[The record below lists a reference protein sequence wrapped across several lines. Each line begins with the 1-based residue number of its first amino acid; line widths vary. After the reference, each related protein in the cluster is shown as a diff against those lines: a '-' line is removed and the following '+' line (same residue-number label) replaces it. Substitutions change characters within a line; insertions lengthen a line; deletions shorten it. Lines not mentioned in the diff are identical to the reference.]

1 MTPAG
6 SLIHP
11 VRIPFIVLAPTG
23 AVARTVTVFLI
34 CTPGGITLIDCG
46 VAGSEKAIFAYLR
59 KSGRKPDDI
68 SLVILTHSH
77 PDHIGAAQAIRESA
91 GAASAAHAG
100 EQPWIEDIRLQE
112 QERPVPGFRE
122 LVGGPVRVDRE
133 LTDGE
138 SIPLT
143 AGQSLE
149 VIHTP
154 GHSPGSISLLH
165 RPSMALFS
173 GDAIP
178 VPGDLPIY
186 DDPVASIRSMGKL
199 MAVPGIQAL
208 YPAWADPVRGDAVYP
223 ALESGLSYLHQ
234 VHEAVREA
242 VLADPAISPLLL
254 TRTVMAA
261 IGIPPEKANPMVVR
275 SLLAHVRARDR
286 IP

>member
-1 MTPAG
+1 
-6 SLIHP
+6 
-11 VRIPFIVLAPTG
+11 
-23 AVARTVTVFLI
+23 
-34 CTPGGITLIDCG
+34 
-46 VAGSEKAIFAYLR
+46 
-59 KSGRKPDDI
+59 
-68 SLVILTHSH
+68 
-77 PDHIGAAQAIRESA
+77 
-91 GAASAAHAG
+91 
-100 EQPWIEDIRLQE
+100 
-112 QERPVPGFRE
+112 
-122 LVGGPVRVDRE
+122 
-133 LTDGE
+133 
-138 SIPLT
+138 
-143 AGQSLE
+143 
-149 VIHTP
+149 
-154 GHSPGSISLLH
+154 
-165 RPSMALFS
+165 MALFS